1 MSTNMGDIA
10 VGEPDGSTKKVL
22 DLDDHQRDHRNA
34 NKVTWGVEHSTAT
47 VNEAGKHKF
56 PIVTDAQEAALTDN
70 PTGRLVQNT
79 TKIMLRYYDGADWQ
93 DCIGAVFASG
103 VRMVFDQDAA
113 PTGWTRDTSYN
124 DKVIRIVSGARADAG
139 SWTISGL
146 TNATEAA
153 HTHATPNHV
162 HPFATSS
169 GSALNTNLVATQVSA
184 GLVMFGDRTGGSGTV
199 DRLTNDTTNS
209 GSGTS
214 GAGSAH
220 GHTISAGSA
229 WRPLHRD
236 MIVASKD

>member
-1 MSTNMGDIA
+1 MSTNMSDIV

-34 NKVTWGVEHSTAT
+34 NKVTWGVEHSVAT

-70 PTGRLVQNT
+70 PTGRMVQNT
-79 TKIMLRYYDGADWQ
+79 TKIMLRYFDGAAWQ

-103 VRMVFDQDAA
+103 TRMVFDNDAA
-113 PTGWTRDTSYN
+113 PTGWTRDATQN
-124 DKVIRIVSGARADAG
+124 DKVIRVVTGARADAG

-146 TNATEAA
+146 TNAAEAA
-153 HTHATPNHV
+153 HTHSTPNHV
-162 HPFATSS
+162 HPFATVSRGGVISDTYREAYVAGGEVRAAS
-169 GSALNTNLVATQVSA
+169 GSIGAIENVLQ
-184 GLVMFGDRTGGSGTV
+184 D
-199 DRLTNDTTNS
+199 DTTNS

-214 GAGSAH
+214 GGGSSH
-220 GHTISAGSA
+220 NHVISAGSS

-236 MIVASKD
+236 MIIAEKD